1 MKAAPNGTYS
11 YSSGLR
17 DGKADVFVQTLL
29 GKDYYLFDIKTF
41 DPYMLSVDNDF
52 ENIVFSIKDPYHVTN
67 GTISGVPPDS
77 PDSFSV
83 SASWKYQLNGEN
95 NVTNMTFKG
104 ASETHVYTLK

>member
-1 MKAAPNGTYS
+1 
-11 YSSGLR
+11 
-17 DGKADVFVQTLL
+17 
-29 GKDYYLFDIKTF
+29 
-41 DPYMLSVDNDF
+41 MLSVDNDF

-95 NVTNMTFKG
+95 NVTNMTFKARFG
-104 ASETHVYTLK
+104 NACIYFKIIVIGLICSVFINQIIGIFL